1 MPIDT
6 ITLRKLRNDI
16 RGTSFL
22 DEYQELCRATTTRL
36 QLRDSIAYRL
46 LRTALLLMNHG
57 DHHVEALGYRIILR
71 YCNATGDYEPLF
83 DTAMAKDLIPV
94 AKFLIA
100 HDQIDTSDFSDFKEL
115 LSSAH
120 MESFEQDGIY
130 LTKEQKA
137 MMSFPVEQDGSLA
150 VVAPTSYGKSEM
162 LISRLKV
169 ADYERACIIVP
180 TKALLSQTLRRLIEG
195 EVHTLGY
202 RLLTHPDMYRITMDR
217 VVCVFTQERLLRLLK
232 LDETISFDLIMIDEA
247 HNLLEASDRSALLAY
262 VLLISVH
269 RNPEI
274 MFNFYSPFVSDAGNL
289 ILKHGAYQLAAFTVS
304 ESIKSERYFL
314 IENKD
319 GEGARF
325 YYDQFFDVF
334 LDLESRPGYGDEGV
348 VFAYAR
354 RKNIIYLNRPRDI
367 EHVAGRMASE
377 LPDLVDASEEV
388 AMVVRAISNLLHED
402 YALLDCVRKGLVYHH
417 GSMPDIVRLYVEHIF
432 SSMDEFRYIIATSTL
447 LEGVNLP
454 ADCMF
459 ILSNMKGR
467 RSLTP
472 AQFQNL
478 VGRVCRFSEIFDQSS
493 GDMTLL
499 EPPVFL
505 VNGAYTRAGAN
516 LKMFLRNSANV
527 SKKIKDEVDNTFI
540 KPDEELSDQE
550 RQELDDGI
558 EYLEN
563 IERHTVESATVRYA
577 ETEIGRHCFRN
588 GVHEFDIFE
597 NEKALSAAAAEYEGV
612 VPIDSTD
619 GLLNTLAR
627 IFILNISFT
636 DRQEREYRAFLR
648 LRERAA
654 RSFYSMFLSWREQ
667 GSSYRRMI
675 ASFLGYWEGIT
686 DTLIYVGSKW
696 GEVKRNEGDFV
707 ASYVDISEKSIAE
720 RVNIAIKKIKEE
732 QDFVDNI
739 LLKYV
744 EVLNDIEL
752 LDEDF
757 YQRIKYGTNNPT
769 IITLLKNG
777 FSIELARLISSRRYA
792 QYVAINTETDEVKV
806 SAEIE
811 AAMDAAEENKL
822 LIFEIRFHITD

>member
-1 MPIDT
+1 
-6 ITLRKLRNDI
+6 
-16 RGTSFL
+16 
-22 DEYQELCRATTTRL
+22 
-36 QLRDSIAYRL
+36 
-46 LRTALLLMNHG
+46 MNHG
-57 DHHVEALGYRIILR
+57 DHNVEALGYRIILR

-83 DTAMAKDLIPV
+83 DTALAKDLIPV

-100 HDQIDTSDFSDFKEL
+100 HDQINTTNFSDFKEL

-120 MESFEQDGIY
+120 MECFARDGIY

-137 MMSFPVEQDGSLA
+137 MMSFPVEQYGSLA

-169 ADYERACIIVP
+169 ADYKKACIIVP

-202 RLLTHPDMYRITMDR
+202 RLLTHPDMYRTTMDR

-232 LDETISFDLIMIDEA
+232 LDETIAFDLIMIDEA
-247 HNLLEASDRSALLAY
+247 HNLLESSDRSTLLSY
-262 VLLISVH
+262 VLLISAH
-269 RNPEI
+269 RNTDI
-274 MFNFYSPFVSDAGNL
+274 LFNFYSPFVSDASNL
-289 ILKHGAYQLAAFTVS
+289 ILKHGAYQLAAFTVR

-325 YYDQFFDVF
+325 YYDHFFDVF
-334 LDLESRPGYGDEGV
+334 LDLESRPGNGDEGL
-348 VFAYAR
+348 VFAYAK

-367 EHVAGRMASE
+367 ENVAGCMAQE
-377 LPDLVDASEEV
+377 LPDLADVSEEV
-388 AMVVRAISNLLHED
+388 AMVVRAISDLLHED
-402 YALLDCVRKGLVYHH
+402 YALLNCVRKGLVYHH

-478 VGRVCRFSEIFDQSS
+478 VGRVCRFSEIFNQSS
-493 GDMTLL
+493 GDMALL

-505 VNGAYTRAGAN
+505 VNGAYTREGAN
-516 LKMFLRNSANV
+516 LKKFLSDSAKV
-527 SKKIKDEVDNTFI
+527 TKAIKDEVDNTFI

-550 RQELDDGI
+550 RQKLEDGL
-558 EYLEN
+558 EFLEN
-563 IERHTVESATVRYA
+563 IERHTVEGATVRYS
-577 ETEIGRHCFRN
+577 ETEIGKHCFRN
-588 GVHEFDIFE
+588 SVHEFDIFE
-597 NEKALSAAAAEYEGV
+597 NEAALAAAAAEYERV
-612 VPIDSTD
+612 DPIDDTD
-619 GLLNTLAR
+619 GLLDALTR

-636 DRQEREYRAFLR
+636 DRQERDYRAFLR

-654 RSFYSMFLSWREQ
+654 RNFYSMFLSWREQ

-675 ASFLGYWEGIT
+675 ASFLGYWDGIT
-686 DTLIYVGSKW
+686 DPIVYVGSKW
-696 GEVKRNEGDFV
+696 GEVKRNDGDMV

-744 EVLNDIEL
+744 EVLNDLAL

-792 QYVAINTETDEVKV
+792 QYVDINTENDEVNV
-806 SAEIE
+806 SKQIVE
-811 AAMDAAEENKL
+811 AMDAAEENKL
-822 LIFEIRFHITD
+822 LLFEIGFHINV

>member
-22 DEYQELCRATTTRL
+22 DDYQELCRATPRL
-36 QLRDSIAYRL
+36 QLRDPMAYRL

-57 DHHVEALGYRIILR
+57 DQHVEALGYRIILR

-83 DTAMAKDLIPV
+83 DTALAKDLIPV

-100 HDQIDTSDFSDFKEL
+100 HNQINTTDFSDFKEL
-115 LSSAH
+115 LSWAH
-120 MESFEQDGIY
+120 LESFAREGIY
-130 LTKEQKA
+130 LTKQQKA

-150 VVAPTSYGKSEM
+150 IVAPTSYGKSEM
-162 LISRLKV
+162 LISRLKLT
-169 ADYERACIIVP
+169 DYERACIIVP
-180 TKALLSQTLRRLIEG
+180 TKALLSQTLKRLIEG

-202 RLLTHPDMYRITMDR
+202 HLLAHPDMYRTAMDR

-247 HNLLEASDRSALLAY
+247 HNLLESSDRSTLLAY
-262 VLLISVH
+262 VLLISLH
-269 RNPEI
+269 RNPDVL
-274 MFNFYSPFVSDAGNL
+274 FNFYSPFVSDTGNL
-289 ILKHGAYQLAAFTVS
+289 ILKHRAYQLAAFTVS
-304 ESIKSERYFL
+304 ENIKSERYFL
-314 IENKD
+314 IENKYS
-319 GEGARF
+319 EGARF

-334 LDLESRPGYGDEGV
+334 LELESRPGSGDERL
-348 VFAYAR
+348 VFAYSR
-354 RKNIIYLNRPRDI
+354 RKNIVYLNRPRDI
-367 EHVAGRMASE
+367 EHVAGRMAME
-377 LPDLVDASEEV
+377 LPDLAGAPEEV
-388 AMVVRAISNLLHED
+388 AMVVRAIADLLHKD
-402 YALLDCVRKGLVYHH
+402 YALLDCVRKGIVYHH

-493 GDMTLL
+493 GDMALL

-505 VNGAYTRAGAN
+505 VNGAYTRTGAN
-516 LKMFLRNSANV
+516 LKKFLRDSANIA
-527 SKKIKDEVDNTFI
+527 KEIKDEVDNTFI
-540 KPDEELSDQE
+540 KPDNELSDQE
-550 RQELDDGI
+550 RQELEVGI
-558 EYLEN
+558 EFLEN
-563 IERHTVESATVRYA
+563 IERHTVEGATVRYA
-577 ETEIGRHCFRN
+577 ESDIGKHCFRN
-588 GVHEFDIFE
+588 CVHEFDIFE
-597 NEKALSAAAAEYEGV
+597 NEEALAAAAGEYEGV
-612 VPIDSTD
+612 GPIDSTD
-619 GLLNTLAR
+619 ELLDALVQ

-654 RSFYSMFLSWREQ
+654 RNFYSMFLSWREQ

-675 ASFLGYWEGIT
+675 ASFLDYWERIR
-686 DTLIYVGSKW
+686 DPLIYVGSKW
-696 GEVKRNEGDFV
+696 GEVKRNEGDLV

-720 RVNIAIKKIKEE
+720 QVNIAIKKIKEE

-744 EVLNDIEL
+744 EVLNDLEL
-752 LDEDF
+752 LDKDF
-757 YQRIKYGTNNPT
+757 YQRIKYGTNSPT

-792 QYVAINTETDEVKV
+792 QYVVINTETDEVKV
-806 SAEIE
+806 SAKIE
-811 AAMDAAEENKL
+811 AAMDAAEENKVL
-822 LIFEIRFHITD
+822 QFEIRFHINS